1 MIKPTIEH
9 NVFQMMFPTDDTP
22 TKRDDGF
29 QFDPA
34 AVERGMDAV
43 ERAIRVQ
50 ESPGVPWRAIAAAI
64 MLVVGLGLFIQL
76 WQNPEPCIS
85 WACQLEE
92 LSDDELDGMLDLLD
106 EEEATDLWSEN
117 DDWIGHF

>member
-1 MIKPTIEH
+1 
-9 NVFQMMFPTDDTP
+9 MMFPTDDTP

-29 QFDPA
+29 RFDPD

-43 ERAIRVQ
+43 ERAMQVQ
-50 ESPGVPWRAIAAAI
+50 ASSGVPWRAMAAAVLL
-64 MLVVGLGLFIQL
+64 MVGLGFFIQL

-92 LSDDELDGMLDLLD
+92 LSDEELDGMLDLLNED
-106 EEEATDLWSEN
+106 EATDLWT
-117 DDWIGHF
+117 DDDGWTGHF